1 MSLRALALTL
11 PALALLAGCATS
23 EEPPVVQPAPA
34 PVVAAPPPPPPP
46 TSFDG
51 RYMGQMTRARGA
63 ASSCRPQSMP
73 AHATIRAGQVS
84 LTLGRTAPLAGVLD
98 AQGTASL
105 TGVNLKASATA
116 LTGEALRGECRY
128 TLTLR
133 KRR

>member
-11 PALALLAGCATS
+11 PALALLAGCATP
-23 EEPPVVQPAPA
+23 EEPVVVQPAPA
-34 PVVAAPPPPPPP
+34 PVVAAPPPPPP

-63 ASSCRPQSMP
+63 ANTCRPRALP
-73 AHATIRAGQVS
+73 AHATVQAGQVS
-84 LTLGRTAPLAGVLD
+84 LTLGRTASLVGTLD
-98 AQGTASL
+98 AQGNASL
-105 TGVNLKASATA
+105 TGMTLKASATA